1 MNQAARL
8 SLPNLLSLSRVVM
21 AAAFLL
27 TPGAAAR
34 AALVVAAGASDVLDG
49 WVARRRHTASA
60 FGAMLDPITDR
71 VFALVAMSV
80 FLFEGALTT
89 GQFLLL
95 LARDMAT
102 GMGFLVA
109 RTIPWLR
116 PVQFKARTPGKI
128 VTGLQFLTLLA
139 VVVAPA
145 IVPALIAAVALGA
158 VWAIVDYTLALWR
171 ARAR

>member
-8 SLPNLLSLSRVVM
+8 SLPNLISLSRLVL

-34 AALVVAAGASDVLDG
+34 AALVLAAGASDVLDG
-49 WVARRRHTASA
+49 WLARRRHTVSA
-60 FGAMLDPITDR
+60 YGAMLDPITDR

-95 LARDMAT
+95 LARDIAT
-102 GMGFLVA
+102 AIGFLVA
-109 RTIPWLR
+109 RTITWLK
-116 PVQFKARTPGKI
+116 PVQFKARLPGKI
-128 VTGLQFLTLLA
+128 VTGLQFVTLLA
-139 VVVAPA
+139 VLVTPA
-145 IVPALIAAVALGA
+145 LVPPLIAAVAIGA
-158 VWAIVDYTLALWR
+158 VWAIVDYTIALWR